1 MGQYRVSI
9 YVLGL
14 VILVVGAAMIV
25 PLLVS
30 LGYGED
36 DITAI
41 AWSSLITLISGAIIA
56 GLTFRRNISREIH
69 HRQAFLIAGMSWV
82 LMGIFGSLPFLFYE
96 VFGPISW
103 ASFTNSMFESV
114 SGFTTTGSSVIPHVE
129 GLPHGLLFWRSFSHW
144 IGGLGIVMLSLA
156 VLPFLGAA
164 GMQLY
169 RTESSLIPSEKLRPR
184 IIDVARILWRVY
196 LVLTAAEILL
206 LVLGKMPL
214 FDSICHTFATVST
227 GGFSIKDQG
236 IMYYHNSFAEWVI
249 AIFMVL
255 GGTNFSL
262 LFLLLVGKPRQL
274 LKNGEFRFYLW
285 IIFLGS
291 LFMVLAMY
299 STGLENTLSTKIRHA
314 FFSIASISS
323 TTGFSNSDWSAWGS
337 MAKWTIILCLIIGGC
352 TGSTAGGIRVIRF
365 LVTLKQH
372 VREGFRLIHPHSV
385 VTTHVG
391 EQVIPRDVLRSMSGY
406 VILYLFVAFIGT
418 WLITNLGIAPL
429 DAFSGIL
436 ASMANEG
443 PGLGVVGPMATYASI
458 PLSGKW
464 VFLSW
469 MIIGRVEIFTILI
482 LLTPEFWRR

>member
-206 LVLGKMPL
+206 LV
-214 FDSICHTFATVST
+214 
-227 GGFSIKDQG
+227 
-236 IMYYHNSFAEWVI
+236 
-249 AIFMVL
+249 
-255 GGTNFSL
+255 
-262 LFLLLVGKPRQL
+262 
-274 LKNGEFRFYLW
+274 
-285 IIFLGS
+285 
-291 LFMVLAMY
+291 
-299 STGLENTLSTKIRHA
+299 
-314 FFSIASISS
+314 
-323 TTGFSNSDWSAWGS
+323 
-337 MAKWTIILCLIIGGC
+337 
-352 TGSTAGGIRVIRF
+352 
-365 LVTLKQH
+365 
-372 VREGFRLIHPHSV
+372 
-385 VTTHVG
+385 
-391 EQVIPRDVLRSMSGY
+391 
-406 VILYLFVAFIGT
+406 
-418 WLITNLGIAPL
+418 
-429 DAFSGIL
+429 
-436 ASMANEG
+436 
-443 PGLGVVGPMATYASI
+443 
-458 PLSGKW
+458 
-464 VFLSW
+464 
-469 MIIGRVEIFTILI
+469 
-482 LLTPEFWRR
+482 